1 MNTNNKLLPLALIA
15 LASFTGCTSNA
26 ESNETAEA
34 TSTPVSSATSIPGNY
49 IELNGAP
56 GLTEDDLQP
65 ADREAVAQARIAGS
79 PLYVRGVEVFWLDAT
94 ISYAERVLVEE
105 EAAKT
110 SNDEFIRSVE
120 GFGSGELTFYRHD
133 VAPYSLKVAQQ

>member
-1 MNTNNKLLPLALIA
+1 MKSHIKLSTLALIA
-15 LASFTGCTSNA
+15 LATFTGCTSNT
-26 ESNETAEA
+26 ESNKTAEDA
-34 TSTPVSSATSIPGNY
+34 SIPASSASAISSNY

-65 ADREAVAQARIAGS
+65 ADREAINQARLAGS
-79 PLYVRGVEVFWLDAT
+79 PLYVRGAEVFWLDPT